1 MTTSDKTMFEIYRE
15 KEYNRQYK
23 VVYFTELGEHNKE
36 SEINRALI
44 GEHFLDGFILDKSK
58 DAAKDE
64 ITNILHALNAGEP
77 LSVDDVQKRLMNF
90 LG

>member
-58 DAAKDE
+58 DAAKEE
-64 ITNILHALNAGEP
+64 IAKILHALNAGEP
-77 LSVDDVQKRLMNF
+77 LSADDVQKRLMNF
-90 LG
+90 MG